1 MLWLVLAWPH
11 VVPPFGSMTTCA
23 STLNSQGV
31 NLPRAASCNQVTL
44 SAWDESSW
52 CLLKCSRRRAAP
64 SQEIFPHAF
73 QNHSLACVV
82 LTFTVVAP
90 DVVLTFT

>member
-31 NLPRAASCNQVTL
+31 NLPRELQSGYV
-44 SAWDESSW
+44 E
-52 CLLKCSRRRAAP
+52 R
-64 SQEIFPHAF
+64 
-73 QNHSLACVV
+73 VG
-82 LTFTVVAP
+82 
-90 DVVLTFT
+90 

>member
-31 NLPRAASCNQVTL
+31 NLPRELQTGTL
-44 SAWDESSW
+44 SAWLSSW
-52 CLLKCSRRRAAP
+52 CLSV
-64 SQEIFPHAF
+64 
-73 QNHSLACVV
+73 HSGEQRLRKKSSHTLFKTTRSV
-82 LTFTVVAP
+82 LTYTVVAP
-90 DVVLTFT
+90 DVVVSIYKHWL